1 MGSQYQNAFKTSA
14 TGQQPREMVLS
25 YADIIKIFQL
35 TNLDFYDRNTEE
47 EIEELRSLAI
57 DLISQMLSGSGRSR
71 KYEIDTIRSKIIP
84 NSMDFLIA
92 FDSWNLN
99 HTTSSQIKSFGLLIG
114 FFSPQTT
121 PQGNTIAIPTL
132 NYGFIADFDV
142 WSLRTFSPVAVW
154 KEINSDN
161 LSIERRAQN
170 TNEIYASLCYADQLF
185 VQIITGQVLN
195 NDSIKA
201 AQAWFKKTPWE
212 HAVQIGI
219 CLDRQPN
226 AIFNAAAE
234 IIYRQQMGQR
244 RQDIYPTPEQKQ

>member
-1 MGSQYQNAFKTSA
+1 MGSQDLNDFNLSGAVN
-14 TGQQPREMVLS
+14 QPQEMALS

-35 TNLDFYDRNTEE
+35 TNLDLYDENTEE
-47 EIEELRSLAI
+47 EIEDLRSLVI
-57 DLISQMLSGSGRSR
+57 NLISQMSLASARSQ

-84 NSMDFLIA
+84 DSMDFLIA

-99 HTTSSQIKSFGLLIG
+99 YSTSSPIKSFGLLIG
-114 FFSPQTT
+114 SFCPQTT

-170 TNEIYASLCYADQLF
+170 INEIYASLCYANELF

-201 AQAWFKKTPWE
+201 AQAWFKKTRWD
-212 HAVQIGI
+212 HTVQIGI

-226 AIFNAAAE
+226 AIFNAGAE
-234 IIYRQQMGQR
+234 IIYKQQMGER
-244 RQDIYPTPEQKQ
+244 PQDIYPAPERKQ